1 MDLSSMFMVP
11 LFSLITRNDLT
22 KVRRNGKRRGWTA
35 EGLTTS
41 DNKYSWKTIKCA
53 LTKRKCFSKPRG
65 DRGPGAREVSCQC
78 WAPLGRESH

>member
-22 KVRRNGKRRGWTA
+22 KVRRNGKRRGWTT

-41 DNKYSWKTIKCA
+41 DHKYSWKTIKCA
-53 LTKRKCFSKPRG
+53 LTKKCFPV
-65 DRGPGAREVSCQC
+65 DT
-78 WAPLGRESH
+78 

>member
-35 EGLTTS
+35 EGLTTF
-41 DNKYSWKTIKCA
+41 DHKYS
-53 LTKRKCFSKPRG
+53 
-65 DRGPGAREVSCQC
+65 
-78 WAPLGRESH
+78 

>member
-22 KVRRNGKRRGWTA
+22 KVRRNGKRLGWTA

-41 DNKYSWKTIKCA
+41 DNKYRSGK
-53 LTKRKCFSKPRG
+53 
-65 DRGPGAREVSCQC
+65 Q
-78 WAPLGRESH
+78 

>member
-1 MDLSSMFMVP
+1 MDLSSMFIVP

-41 DNKYSWKTIKCA
+41 DNKYIWKTIKCA
-53 LTKRKCFSKPRG
+53 PLTKKSVFPRG
-65 DRGPGAREVSCQC
+65 DRGAWC
-78 WAPLGRESH
+78 A